1 MRVALILRHGERDD
15 APNEVMGR
23 PHIEL
28 VGSNPAER
36 DRLKVLADELRAFG
50 SVPFSYKELAG
61 TGSERTGAVMRIG
74 LYERPP
80 SEP

>member
-1 MRVALILRHGERDD
+1 MRVALILRHGERED
-15 APNEVMGR
+15 APTEVMGR

-28 VGSNPAER
+28 VGSNAAER

-74 LYERPP
+74 LCERPP
-80 SEP
+80 S